1 MGREPL
7 ISEQHARSRRWA
19 IVANEG
25 DSVWLYLTEPD
36 RERPVADCW
45 LLNTIP
51 APEDLSAYRAARSA
65 PAATRE
71 FAGPD
76 ARGVFPDASSVRFQW
91 SADGESVA
99 AFVTDELLG
108 FIASGQRRGFSRHL
122 VAEGPFGHP
131 LDQQLYS
138 RLFRD

>member
-7 ISEQHARSRRWA
+7 ISEQNAGSRRWA
-19 IVANEG
+19 VVADEG

-36 RERPVADCW
+36 RQRPVADCW

-51 APEDLSAYRAARSA
+51 APDDVSAYRSAKSA

-71 FAGPD
+71 FAGAGAHGVCPD
-76 ARGVFPDASSVRFQW
+76 ARAVRFQW
-91 SADGESVA
+91 SSDGESVA
-99 AFVTDELLG
+99 VFVAEELLG

-122 VAEGPFGHP
+122 IAEGPFGHP

-138 RLFRD
+138 RVFHE